1 MTKYLYKGPVMEYGR
16 CISNCW
22 EGSTMATSES
32 KARNNLAYQFK
43 KKNNRVAGAKIVLPG
58 ELVAVG

>member
-22 EGSTMATSES
+22 EGSTMAPSES

-43 KKNNRVAGAKIVLPG
+43 KKNNRVAGSKIVLPG

>member
-1 MTKYLYKGPVMEYGR
+1 MEYGR
-16 CISNCW
+16 CISNYW
-22 EGSTMATSES
+22 EGSTMAPSES